1 MDKVIL
7 VPPRPQTDLV
17 TLVFKGDSPVPS
29 EYAPSGSHL
38 DLVTLVHTWASS
50 GYGSTAWPA
59 GWPHLDLV
67 SLVSTWASS
76 GYVSSAWHAGWPHL
90 DLVTLLPTW
99 ASSGYGSTAWPAG
112 WPHLDLVSVIA
123 TWASPI
129 PGDSG
134 PRAPLGPS
142 ESGPYLVLS
151 QNGDSGQ
158 HLCLTWT
165 W

>member
-29 EYAPSGSHL
+29 EYAPSGPHL

-59 GWPHLDLV
+59 GWPPLDLMRV
-67 SLVSTWASS
+67 V
-76 GYVSSAWHAGWPHL
+76 
-90 DLVTLLPTW
+90 
-99 ASSGYGSTAWPAG
+99 
-112 WPHLDLVSVIA
+112 A
-123 TWASPI
+123 TCTSRG

-134 PRAPLGPS
+134 L
-142 ESGPYLVLS
+142 
-151 QNGDSGQ
+151 
-158 HLCLTWT
+158 HLRLHWIL
-165 W
+165 

>member
-29 EYAPSGSHL
+29 EYAPSGPPL

-59 GWPHLDLV
+59 GWTHLDLV

-76 GYVSSAWHAGWPHL
+76 GYVSTAWHAGWPHL
-90 DLVTLLPTW
+90 DLVIFSLP
-99 ASSGYGSTAWPAG
+99 G
-112 WPHLDLVSVIA
+112 HHRDMF
-123 TWASPI
+123 
-129 PGDSG
+129 
-134 PRAPLGPS
+134 PLHGLQV
-142 ESGPYLVLS
+142 G
-151 QNGDSGQ
+151 
-158 HLCLTWT
+158 LTWT